1 MESKGRQKTMKSKE
15 EMFKGKKLTRKDL
28 MSVFWRAFLL
38 PACYS
43 MDRMQAP
50 GFAYSIIPV
59 LKKLYPDKK
68 DLSKALTR
76 ESEVYNTT
84 YAMSPFILGITASM
98 EEEAAT
104 NSNFFISTINN
115 IKVALMGP
123 MAGIGDTFFWGTFRV
138 IAAGVGTTLAL
149 KGNILGPILFLILYN
164 IPHFL
169 TRYYGLFL
177 GYDLGTKAIDSLS
190 SGSGFQKAT
199 NAASVMGLTVIG
211 GMIASMV
218 NIKFAYVF
226 KSGKT
231 VLNLQSIVDQICPDL
246 LPLAVTF
253 FINWLLQKKH
263 VKTSWIMIGCF
274 AFGIIFKYFG
284 IFK

>member
-1 MESKGRQKTMKSKE
+1 MKSKE

-253 FINWLLQKKH
+253 FIYWLLQKKH

-274 AFGIIFKYFG
+274 ALGIIFKYFG

>member
-1 MESKGRQKTMKSKE
+1 MKSKAE
-15 EMFKGKKLTRKDL
+15 IFKGKKLTRKDL

-59 LKKLYPDKK
+59 LKKLSPDKRE
-68 DLSKALTR
+68 LSKALTR

-104 NSNFFISTINN
+104 NSSFFISTINN

-138 IAAGVGTTLAL
+138 IAAGVGTSLAL

-190 SGSGFQKAT
+190 TGNGFQKAT

-218 NIKFAYVF
+218 SINFAYVF

-253 FINWLLQKKH
+253 FIYWLLQKKH

-274 AFGIIFKYFG
+274 VFGIIFKYFG